1 MKNKLD
7 KRGNLYE
14 LNNDIKAFAK
24 AVILSYDCF
33 NSLFFSFIIWGR
45 GIRGCFTAA
54 DNQSE
59 KNKLKLPLAK
69 FRNALQQV
77 LPSALVVYPLVKD
90 DEQKKQ
96 SHNKVEGEGLC
107 ILVA

>member
-1 MKNKLD
+1 MISKLLLKLWFYNKIA
-7 KRGNLYE
+7 
-14 LNNDIKAFAK
+14 LNTPISFFFFLSFA
-24 AVILSYDCF
+24 
-33 NSLFFSFIIWGR
+33 IWGM

-69 FRNALQQV
+69 FKNALQQV
-77 LPSALVVYPLVKD
+77 FPSALVVYSLVR
-90 DEQKKQ
+90 DEGQEEQ
-96 SHNKVEGEGLC
+96 SWNEVDWEDLD

>member
-1 MKNKLD
+1 MISKLLLKLWFYNKIAL
-7 KRGNLYE
+7 KPP
-14 LNNDIKAFAK
+14 IPF
-24 AVILSYDCF
+24 F
-33 NSLFFSFIIWGR
+33 FFSFAIWGM

-69 FRNALQQV
+69 FKNVLQQTF
-77 LPSALVVYPLVKD
+77 PSALVVYSLVR
-90 DEQKKQ
+90 DEEQEEQ
-96 SHNKVEGEGLC
+96 SWNKVERGGLY

>member
-1 MKNKLD
+1 M
-7 KRGNLYE
+7 
-14 LNNDIKAFAK
+14 
-24 AVILSYDCF
+24 
-33 NSLFFSFIIWGR
+33 

-69 FRNALQQV
+69 FKNVLQQTF
-77 LPSALVVYPLVKD
+77 PSALVVYSLVR
-90 DEQKKQ
+90 DEEQEEQ
-96 SHNKVEGEGLC
+96 SWNKVEQGGLY